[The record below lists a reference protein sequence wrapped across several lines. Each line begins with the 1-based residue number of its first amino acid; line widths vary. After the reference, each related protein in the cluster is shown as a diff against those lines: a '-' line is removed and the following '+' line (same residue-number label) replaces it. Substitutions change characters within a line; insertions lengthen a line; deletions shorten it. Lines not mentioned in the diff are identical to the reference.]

1 MAPSAKHFATR
12 HPRYT
17 TLLAIILVGLIFVYA
32 QGQPDEHYFKHNS
45 IQSWIRE
52 EDRRYQQTLRERDAM
67 IQKWGLRRIAYKR
80 VFNLLRLVSDNSL
93 TVCSAQVPTAG

>member
-67 IQKWGLRRIAYKR
+67 IQKWGPTPDRIQAC
-80 VFNLLRLVSDNSL
+80 VQPS
-93 TVCSAQVPTAG
+93 TACQR